1 FLDYAINIQI
11 PELTNSKSTNIYRK
25 ITKEDLI
32 NYSEC
37 FKEQFSSIYRR
48 VGKSISIS
56 VYPKILNRFT
66 VFELEVTDEK
76 TDREIMVKAEA
87 DNNMELF
94 TKIIRYDYNDVFHQ
108 IRDIIHFG
116 ENSFYIIKPNCYKY
130 WHPAI
135 AEMDLAD
142 VLDQILSDTGGEE

>member
-1 FLDYAINIQI
+1 MKNSCKYIKQLDKLILKSFNLNDDKFIDYAINIQI

-76 TDREIMVKAEA
+76 QIERLWLKQK
-87 DNNMELF
+87 L
-94 TKIIRYDYNDVFHQ
+94 IIIWSCLR
-108 IRDIIHFG
+108 
-116 ENSFYIIKPNCYKY
+116 K
-130 WHPAI
+130 
-135 AEMDLAD
+135 
-142 VLDQILSDTGGEE
+142 